1 MIYVLTFILKLVEA
15 HSSSVSHTSW
25 IHWIPFVTD
34 IEIALKKIQ
43 EIIERYKRMTNMQ
56 HIIDDN
62 LDDDEQATSK
72 WMKIVEMA
80 QEIEEVDIKTEV
92 LGTKRREIRVIS
104 CLGDIL
110 QGCVLM
116 LLLLRTDLRVRS
128 VFQFSSMCHQFGLDP
143 RKGDTAGKSFL

>member
-1 MIYVLTFILKLVEA
+1 
-15 HSSSVSHTSW
+15 
-25 IHWIPFVTD
+25 
-34 IEIALKKIQ
+34 
-43 EIIERYKRMTNMQ
+43 MQ
-56 HIIDDN
+56 CLIDDI
-62 LDDDEQATSK
+62 LDDSEQANSK

-92 LGTKRREIRVIS
+92 LDTKRRKIRVIS

-128 VFQFSSMCHQFGLDP
+128 LFQFSSMCHQFGLDP
-143 RKGDTAGKSFL
+143 RKGDTAGNIFCNLSSF